1 MFMDVM
7 LALDASVEMKSSELF
22 CNLCQPR
29 DHINRLKH
37 RDVTFAIESWHSV
50 VGAISVPRYVP

>member
-1 MFMDVM
+1 M

-50 VGAISVPRYVP
+50 VGAISVPRHVP